1 MILTTQNLVDTL
13 RQKCDQAKDRIWI
26 VSPFIGHLKGVQQII
41 GGQWMKD
48 SVDFCVI
55 TDNETGFIRQD
66 TFDMFSQ
73 FGEVCSLKS
82 VHAKMYIVDD
92 WCLITS
98 ANLTATAFSR
108 RHEVGTV
115 LEGKAVDDAAKLFC
129 ELWDKSNLIDFVREP
144 SSGVGDLHDGKNSY
158 KPTAKLPRYT
168 KTALNFD
175 SYNAK
180 CEMFNAFAQEYKR
193 LTGRV
198 KAMENDKFTL
208 FQEIDF
214 LFNYLYHDDPE
225 KPSANLQSAAKLSPK
240 QREARILKYHALIE
254 KYYNSRK
261 HRLKKE
267 KANTVIKLLNE
278 KAIKSLSREDVEKVA
293 SCIHSLKVYGFHLN
307 NFLTPGNNSL
317 KDIRY
322 YWNLLLHTG
331 DPDAAKIETVKKN
344 LKSFGYSSIQELI
357 GWMYPN
363 EYPLINS
370 NSIKGMRFFG
380 YDIKD

>member
-1 MILTTQNLVDTL
+1 MILTTQDLVDTL
-13 RQKCDQAKDRIWI
+13 RQKCDQAKERIWI

-115 LEGKAVDDAAKLFC
+115 LEREAVDDAVKLFC

-144 SSGVGDLHDGKNSY
+144 ASSVGDLHDGKNSY
-158 KPTAKLPRYT
+158 KPTANLPSYT
-168 KTALNFD
+168 ITDFKFD
-175 SYNAK
+175 SYSAK
-180 CEMFNAFAQEYKR
+180 CEMFKKFAEEYEQ

-198 KAMENDKFTL
+198 KAMKDDKFTL
-208 FQEIDF
+208 LQEVDF
-214 LFNYLYHDDPE
+214 LFNYLYHEDPD
-225 KPSANLQSAAKLSPK
+225 KPSAKLQSAEDLTSEERKK
-240 QREARILKYHALIE
+240 RIIKYHALLE
-254 KYYNSRK
+254 EHYDSKKHKWKKEDSDTVRK
-261 HRLKKE
+261 VLKK
-267 KANTVIKLLNE
+267 
-278 KAIKSLSREDVEKVA
+278 KAIKSLNREGVKDVA
-293 SCIHSLKVYGFHLN
+293 NCIHSLKVYGFHLN
-307 NFLTPGNNSL
+307 NFLHSSNNKL
-317 KDIRY
+317 KDIRDNWY
-322 YWNLLLHTG
+322 LLLHTG
-331 DPDAAKIETVKKN
+331 EPNAAKIKTVNKN
-344 LKSFGYSSIQELI
+344 LRSFGNSSIQELI
-357 GWMYPN
+357 GWFYPDK
-363 EYPLINS
+363 YPLINS

-380 YDIKD
+380 YDIK